1 MGSAVIGAV
10 YAHRVDLLIPRY
22 VGQDNIDRLPD
33 TAALRG
39 RPSTIRGLPEPV
51 RSGVRRAF
59 ADAVTGATRVVI
71 PVLVVTLIVFSVIPK
86 VPLKRNFDPQ
96 PALE

>member
-1 MGSAVIGAV
+1 V
-10 YAHRVDLLIPRY
+10 YAHRVDVLIPRY
-22 VGQDNIDRLPD
+22 VGQENIDRLPD

-39 RPSTIRGLPEPV
+39 RPTTIRALPEPV

-71 PVLVVTLIVFSVIPK
+71 PVLVVTLVVFSFIPK
-86 VPLKRNFDPQ
+86 IPLKRNFDPQ
-96 PALE
+96 PILE

>member
-1 MGSAVIGAV
+1 V
-10 YAHRVDLLIPRY
+10 LIPRY
-22 VGQDNIDRLPD
+22 VGQENIDRLPD

-59 ADAVTGATRVVI
+59 ADAVTGATRVVV
-71 PVLVVTLIVFSVIPK
+71 PVLIVTLVVFAFIPK
-86 VPLKRNFDPQ
+86 VPLRRTFEPT
-96 PALE
+96 PVAVE